1 MRGDGRD
8 YVINWI
14 IDDGFVGLTLCRE
27 RSKKEKKEKKRKKKE
42 RKVGEYRDED
52 DGDVQSVN
60 DNAPHFALSRLRF

>member
-1 MRGDGRD
+1 MRGDGRV